1 MSKLIEDMSSGHIKM
16 LNLSSL
22 RNETLENE
30 NIILQMAKTCK
41 IDKLIIMDETKHYL
55 REILQNANIKEVYL
69 YGQDGQNYEVLKH
82 VKQRVVNDMSKRV
95 YRSAELLNVLRNNPN
110 LRSIKCSFYIRSSDD
125 NYQQLMF
132 ELLLN
137 YKIDRISNL
146 KKEYLNREYNEVQ
159 LIVDRNNDIW
169 NSAKKKALNFIAIRK
184 FRCNYENLNQLEG
197 LSRYLVELPKEII
210 LLISKHV
217 FTLTHQQIFLK
228 QTLLRTKLSV
238 L

>member
-1 MSKLIEDMSSGHIKM
+1 MSKLITDMTSGHIKM

-22 RNETLENE
+22 TTETLENE
-30 NIILQMAKTCK
+30 NIILQITKNCK
-41 IDKLIIMDETKHYL
+41 IDKLIVMDETKHYL
-55 REILQNANIKEVYL
+55 KEILQNANIKEVSL

-95 YRSAELLNVLRNNPN
+95 YRSTELLNVLRNNPN

-146 KKEYLNREYNEVQ
+146 KKEYFNDDIK

-210 LLISKHV
+210 LQISKHV
-217 FTLTHQQIFLK
+217 FTLTDQQIFLK